1 LKSRFISLRLRDE
14 TISETR
20 YSNRVKAMRLDSRRV
35 IAPIVF
41 TLTVFT
47 LVGYQKYRDPSFLSR
62 ASSLVRR
69 RDAFVSVRPQDG
81 GDGFPESPAT
91 ERRSKPSVS
100 GDLCEELVH
109 SSRDHLR
116 SIELLTRAQFPSAAR
131 EDEPDDSLNASASE
145 RFQCDDSGTTASS
158 PKQLL
163 DVFLFGGG
171 EVDTLEIRLYEL
183 HDVVDAFIAVTSN
196 VTHKGEPAFDA
207 LGPLLQTKRFERFRD
222 KVKIF
227 EYGQTGVAAPE
238 AVNFQF
244 EAEKE
249 RAVASYLAEKYH
261 NETLVIFGHVDEIPA
276 REDAWKLANCAGRA
290 LPGNFGIW
298 FPYGNMDYA
307 FRSDFPARNKPWT
320 LGDPGATTAHGLK
333 DMGLPRGRFEN
344 VLGRGFHATNYCFPP
359 QYLLKMMTA
368 TEYSGFDAMI
378 DDMRKALGENTTCA
392 QFMQRIR
399 DRCLNSP
406 LKSLGSRMRRVSDL
420 VSSGESAEQ
429 FYVPRALQIGNYT
442 RYPSWDPSGSA
453 VDWRTTAS
461 VPSPE

>member
-1 LKSRFISLRLRDE
+1 
-14 TISETR
+14 
-20 YSNRVKAMRLDSRRV
+20 MRLDSRRV

-183 HDVVDAFIAVTSN
+183 YDVVDAFIAVTSN

-222 KVKIF
+222 KIKIF
-227 EYGQTGVAAPE
+227 EPGKRVSRRRRQSIFNSRQKKSAPSR
-238 AVNFQF
+238 AISPKSTTTRRWLFLGTWTKYPR
-244 EAEKE
+244 EKTRGNWQIVRDAHFRE
-249 RAVASYLAEKYH
+249 ISGFGSRTATWT
-261 NETLVIFGHVDEIPA
+261 TLFDRIFPRVTSRGRWAIPA
-276 REDAWKLANCAGRA
+276 R
-290 LPGNFGIW
+290 
-298 FPYGNMDYA
+298 
-307 FRSDFPARNKPWT
+307 
-320 LGDPGATTAHGLK
+320 
-333 DMGLPRGRFEN
+333 
-344 VLGRGFHATNYCFPP
+344 
-359 QYLLKMMTA
+359 
-368 TEYSGFDAMI
+368 
-378 DDMRKALGENTTCA
+378 
-392 QFMQRIR
+392 
-399 DRCLNSP
+399 
-406 LKSLGSRMRRVSDL
+406 RR
-420 VSSGESAEQ
+420 
-429 FYVPRALQIGNYT
+429 
-442 RYPSWDPSGSA
+442 
-453 VDWRTTAS
+453 RT
-461 VPSPE
+461 V